1 MLGRFVK
8 SVNRKYFFR
17 QAINA
22 LWKKVSNMQTIPE
35 NIVAENGAAGTLG
48 GQDLVQDLTKT
59 CSMLTNQVWLLRSV
73 VVHSFIMKFL

>member
-35 NIVAENGAAGTLG
+35 NIVAENGAVGTLG
-48 GQDLVQDLTKT
+48 GQD
-59 CSMLTNQVWLLRSV
+59 LTNQVWLLRSV